1 MLELDRKRGW
11 VAASLL
17 LVVGLLLR
25 AAPAHAE
32 EGPTQCL
39 AAYEDAQVLR
49 RQGDLVASARQLL
62 SCGGPACPVRMQ
74 RDCQRWWDEVQR
86 SLPTVVF
93 RVRGPDDQAL
103 LGATIAIDGAP
114 ARPLDGRA
122 VQMNPGRHE
131 VVFAHPGYESLHTPV
146 FITEGEKLEPHD
158 ITLLPVGAAAGDTAV
173 SGMPTARPRRV
184 LAPAIDDLG
193 PSSAAPRRNWTGPIA
208 AGAVAALGGVGL
220 AYFGSSARGGED
232 ALDRCTPDCGQG
244 TIDSVKRDYLL
255 ANLSL
260 GVGVAALLG
269 AGLMLLL
276 DDPDDGA
283 QSGSRGAGPTRR
295 RIQPGHES
303 CWSGAVSC
311 IDIAPR
317 AFEPTFA
324 ERCPSRRRCQRGAR

>member
-1 MLELDRKRGW
+1 MRQKLARGRDW
-11 VAASLL
+11 SLRL
-17 LVVGLLLR
+17 RPLLR
-25 AAPAHAE
+25 AARSWRARVVPSFAVLSWVVPSWAVLSWPGPASAE
-32 EGPTQCL
+32 QGPAQCL

-49 RQGDLVASARQLL
+49 RQGDLVASARQLQT
-62 SCGGPACPVRMQ
+62 CGGPACPVRMQ

-93 RVRGPDDQAL
+93 RVRGPDSEAL
-103 LGATIAIDGAP
+103 LSATIAIDGAP

-131 VVFAHPGYESLHTPV
+131 VVFAHPGYEPLHTPV

-158 ITLLPVGAAAGDTAV
+158 ITLQPLGGAAAEGAAP
-173 SGMPTARPRRV
+173 SRPRRV
-184 LAPAIDDLG
+184 LAPALDDPG
-193 PSSAAPRRNWTGPIA
+193 ASAAPARRNWTGPIA

-244 TIDSVKRDYLL
+244 TIDAVKRDYLL

-260 GVGVAALLG
+260 GAGVAALLG

-276 DDPDDGA
+276 DEADDDT
-283 QSGSRGAGPTRR
+283 QSGSRATT
-295 RIQPGHES
+295 
-303 CWSGAVSC
+303 
-311 IDIAPR
+311 PR
-317 AFEPTFA
+317 AVTQLGVVRF
-324 ERCPSRRRCQRGAR
+324 

>member
-1 MLELDRKRGW
+1 MRRKLAGGRGW
-11 VAASLL
+11 AALL
-17 LVVGLLLR
+17 GLPLVL
-25 AAPAHAE
+25 AAPASAAE
-32 EGPTQCL
+32 SPAQCL

-49 RQGDLVASARQLL
+49 RQGDLVRSAEQLL

-93 RVRGPDDQAL
+93 RVRGPDGEAL
-103 LGATIAIDGAP
+103 PGATIAIDGAAP
-114 ARPLDGRA
+114 RPLDGRA
-122 VQMNPGRHE
+122 LQMNPGQHQ
-131 VVFAHPGYESLHTPV
+131 VVFAHDGYEPLRTPV

-158 ITLLPVGAAAGDTAV
+158 ISLLPLGGTPASVTPSSAL
-173 SGMPTARPRRV
+173 RLRRV
-184 LAPAIDDLG
+184 LSPAPDG
-193 PSSAAPRRNWTGPIA
+193 TAAGREPAQRSWAGPIA

-244 TIDSVKRDYLL
+244 SIDAVKRDYLF

-276 DDPDDGA
+276 DEPDDGA
-283 QSGSRGAGPTRR
+283 QSGSAARTPGASVPFGVVR
-295 RIQPGHES
+295 
-303 CWSGAVSC
+303 
-311 IDIAPR
+311 
-317 AFEPTFA
+317 F
-324 ERCPSRRRCQRGAR
+324 

>member
-1 MLELDRKRGW
+1 MRQKLARGRDW
-11 VAASLL
+11 TAGALLGALLALRVTPASAA
-17 LVVGLLLR
+17 
-25 AAPAHAE
+25 
-32 EGPTQCL
+32 EGPAQCL
-39 AAYEDAQVLR
+39 AAYEEAQVLR
-49 RQGDLVASARQLL
+49 SQGDLVASAQQLL
-62 SCGGPACPVRMQ
+62 TCGGPACPVRMQ

-93 RVRGPDDQAL
+93 RVRGLENEAL

-114 ARPLDGRA
+114 PRPLDGRA
-122 VQMNPGRHE
+122 VQMNPGQHE
-131 VVFAHPGYESLHTPV
+131 VVITHPGYEPLRTPV

-158 ITLLPVGAAAGDTAV
+158 ITLLPVGGATPAGEAA
-173 SGMPTARPRRV
+173 PARPRRV
-184 LAPAIDDLG
+184 LAPALEDLG
-193 PSSAAPRRNWTGPIA
+193 SSAGPAPVRRNWTGPIA

-244 TIDSVKRDYLL
+244 TIDGVKRDYLL

-283 QSGSRGAGPTRR
+283 QSGSGASAPHGSRP
-295 RIQPGHES
+295 S
-303 CWSGAVSC
+303 
-311 IDIAPR
+311 APR
-317 AFEPTFA
+317 AVTPLGVVRF
-324 ERCPSRRRCQRGAR
+324 